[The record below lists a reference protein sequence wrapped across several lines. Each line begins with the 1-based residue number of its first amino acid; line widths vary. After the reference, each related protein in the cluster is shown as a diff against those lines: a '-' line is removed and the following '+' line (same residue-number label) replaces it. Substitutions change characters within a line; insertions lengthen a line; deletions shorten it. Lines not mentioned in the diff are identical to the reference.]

1 MSAQISQGLCFGK
14 EKIDQV
20 VAIQPQGPTTWGSQ
34 PSTWGGG
41 RNSAPN
47 GRVNRIKHQATQDL
61 IS

>member
-34 PSTWGGG
+34 PSTWGGEETAHPMG
-41 RNSAPN
+41 GLTGLSIKQH
-47 GRVNRIKHQATQDL
+47 RI
-61 IS
+61 